1 MPATAGRTA
10 TFRPCPAGN
19 ETPPPRTRTIAVGN
33 AILALPPIDPPVL
46 QVEGSCGASIFFKRQ
61 LTHAPSSA
69 MFAQSPFAK
78 HSGTLHMQPVEPGL
92 VHSFTI
98 ATELCHSAEAFGNS
112 GVLVLGTPALIG
124 FIETAAER
132 CVHAYYDPN
141 EASLGIGLHVRHVAP
156 APAGAVV
163 EARARLIDVSRRKLG
178 FEVEVAWR
186 DTILLIGTHDRAV
199 VDLRDFLNRAGF
211 VALRPITESAA

>member
-1 MPATAGRTA
+1 MLGII
-10 TFRPCPAGN
+10 TF
-19 ETPPPRTRTIAVGN
+19 
-33 AILALPPIDPPVL
+33 AIHGGLF
-46 QVEGSCGASIFFKRQ
+46 QMK
-61 LTHAPSSA
+61 
-69 MFAQSPFAK
+69 
-78 HSGTLHMQPVEPGL
+78 PVEPGL
-92 VHSFTI
+92 VYSFTI

-132 CVHAYYDPN
+132 CVHAYYDRD
-141 EASLGIGLHVRHVAP
+141 EASVGIGLHVRHVAP
-156 APAGAVV
+156 AYAGALV

-199 VDLRDFLNRAGF
+199 VDLREFLNRAGF
-211 VALRPITESAA
+211 AALRPITQNAA